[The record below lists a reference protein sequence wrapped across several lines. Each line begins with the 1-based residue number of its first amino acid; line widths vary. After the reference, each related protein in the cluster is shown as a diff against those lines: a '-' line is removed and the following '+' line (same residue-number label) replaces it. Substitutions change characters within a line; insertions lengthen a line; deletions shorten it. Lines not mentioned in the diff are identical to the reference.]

1 MFAFKY
7 YAIIDSLLII
17 SSPITKRFN
26 PRLETKQPDYFY
38 FQSDEGSFEVEVAKI
53 PPTIQTLTE
62 CLHRIHALEKDDN
75 SVNLQNSLLEALG
88 LVQLLKQNQL
98 EEMPLY
104 VRKNAIDSVQREA
117 ENSIMG
123 QHSELVFLFGRCFNL
138 SMNIKILNQCNYADP
153 NIASR
158 IMIDFHAIDSSLQ
171 TKLMHYQCNS
181 INLMSLH

>member
-1 MFAFKY
+1 M
-7 YAIIDSLLII
+7 
-17 SSPITKRFN
+17 
-26 PRLETKQPDYFY
+26 
-38 FQSDEGSFEVEVAKI
+38 
-53 PPTIQTLTE
+53 
-62 CLHRIHALEKDDN
+62 
-75 SVNLQNSLLEALG
+75 NLQSSLLEALG

-123 QHSELVFLFGRCFNL
+123 QQSELIFLFGRCFNL

-158 IMIDFHAIDSSLQ
+158 IMIDFHVIDSSLQ

>member
-1 MFAFKY
+1 MSVF
-7 YAIIDSLLII
+7 IILTGPCAGVAPDSKLNN
-17 SSPITKRFN
+17 PIF
-26 PRLETKQPDYFY
+26 F

-75 SVNLQNSLLEALG
+75 STNLQNSLLEALG

-104 VRKNAIDSVQREA
+104 VRKNALDSVQREA

-123 QHSELVFLFGRCFNL
+123 QQSELIFLFGRCFNL